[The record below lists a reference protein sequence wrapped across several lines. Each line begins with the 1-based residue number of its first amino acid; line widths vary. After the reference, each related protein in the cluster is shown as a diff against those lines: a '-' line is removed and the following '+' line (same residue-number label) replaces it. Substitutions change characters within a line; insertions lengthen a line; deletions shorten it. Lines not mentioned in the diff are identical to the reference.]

1 MNIWK
6 KECIDLLPRVFS
18 VIYLTLE
25 EVAMRTRDEID
36 SADDLELIDLGAV
49 SVETKGDTL
58 IKGPDD
64 VVSQYQRP
72 NGLMAD

>member
-1 MNIWK
+1 
-6 KECIDLLPRVFS
+6 
-18 VIYLTLE
+18 
-25 EVAMRTRDEID
+25 MRTRDEID